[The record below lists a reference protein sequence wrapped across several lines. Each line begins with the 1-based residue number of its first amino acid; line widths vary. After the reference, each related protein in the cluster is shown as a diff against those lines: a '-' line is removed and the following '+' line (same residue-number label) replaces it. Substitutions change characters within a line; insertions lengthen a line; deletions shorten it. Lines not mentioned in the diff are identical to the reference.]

1 MSKKK
6 TPAPAKIKESNSN
19 ASSYVAPNQAAPKG
33 RIPKPK
39 MERREPPMN
48 TPWQEELLHVPI
60 EAVATLAASLL
71 ERYGTAAEATMKAYE
86 LLEYAAAGRSSL
98 KNREGYSGV
107 LSWDA
112 VKSADMEWREAD
124 LGRDVSK
131 TDSRGGKL
139 PADFEEA
146 LASLMPRLKSVERM
160 PRFRHWLID
169 CYLGVE
175 AEEGVYASTREFF
188 AAVEEAKRQNLSDV
202 EAANLI
208 ATWKGEGIPAHVY
221 FSARQGWP
229 FWWKKNLQATRSQ
242 SGQKRRK
249 KRSTDKRTGAKKGQG
264 EEALLRAVLGPRSEK
279 SS

>member
-19 ASSYVAPNQAAPKG
+19 AAPDVAPNQAAPKG

-124 LGRDVSK
+124 LGDR
-131 TDSRGGKL
+131 
-139 PADFEEA
+139 
-146 LASLMPRLKSVERM
+146 KSV
-160 PRFRHWLID
+160 
-169 CYLGVE
+169 V
-175 AEEGVYASTREFF
+175 
-188 AAVEEAKRQNLSDV
+188 
-202 EAANLI
+202 
-208 ATWKGEGIPAHVY
+208 
-221 FSARQGWP
+221 
-229 FWWKKNLQATRSQ
+229 
-242 SGQKRRK
+242 
-249 KRSTDKRTGAKKGQG
+249 
-264 EEALLRAVLGPRSEK
+264 
-279 SS
+279 